1 MIDMSMTSNHI
12 SALTMKTKTILT
24 KILLAFF
31 VAIAVAPIAA
41 QTKVGAFDPTAT
53 GIAQGDKLYMEQ
65 KYEDAITVYEEVMQV
80 NGVSSELLYNLGN
93 ACFKANQLGKA
104 VLCYERALRLDPG
117 NKNAQNNLAYVRTR
131 IDDLNKGELKGRNLN
146 ITPDA
151 PSFLGGI
158 YSGITKETSSNYWAL
173 FAAFAFVLFIGFL
186 ALYIFTGNVAARKCG
201 FFGGILF
208 FVFSVVFLLFAFA
221 ASREYYSKDEGIV
234 TAYKV
239 ELRTDPADE
248 AKVSTTPLNCGT
260 KLSVLDT
267 QNDVKGNPLWY
278 KVRLNSEF
286 LGWIK
291 AQDFEII

>member
-1 MIDMSMTSNHI
+1 MM
-12 SALTMKTKTILT
+12 LTAI
-24 KILLAFF
+24 FF
-31 VAIAVAPIAA
+31 VLAA
-41 QTKVGAFDPTAT
+41 TPLASQTKEEAFDPTAI
-53 GIAQGDKLYMEQ
+53 GIAEGDKLYNEQ
-65 KYEDAITVYEEVMQV
+65 RYDDAITVYEEVMQV

-93 ACFKANQLGKA
+93 ACFKANHLAKA
-104 VLCYERALRLDPG
+104 VLSYERALRLDPG
-117 NKNAQNNLAYVRTR
+117 NKNARNNLAYVRTR
-131 IDDLNKGELKGRNLN
+131 VDDLNKSELKGRNLN

-151 PSFLGGI
+151 PSFLAGV
-158 YSGITKETSSNYWAL
+158 YSSITKETSSNYWAL

-208 FVFSVVFLLFAFA
+208 FIFSVVFLIFAFA
-221 ASREYYSKDEGIV
+221 SSKEYYSKDEGIV

-239 ELRTDPADE
+239 ELRTDPTDE

-260 KLSVLDT
+260 KLSVLDI
-267 QNDVKGNPLWY
+267 QNDVKGKPAWY

-291 AQDFEII
+291 AQDFEVI